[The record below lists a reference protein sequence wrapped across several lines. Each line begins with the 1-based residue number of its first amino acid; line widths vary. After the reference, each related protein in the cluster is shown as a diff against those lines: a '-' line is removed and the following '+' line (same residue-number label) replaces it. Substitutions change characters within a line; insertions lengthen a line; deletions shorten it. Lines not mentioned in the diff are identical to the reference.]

1 MGLLG
6 DIPIKYPHE
15 KSRSQQ
21 DDGVHSNG
29 KSSLFFPW
37 NPSNSLDP
45 SASPRPRDPSARRT
59 WPAGRDCAPGAG
71 AVKAYHHGCGWCIYH
86 EIIYIYIYNVYHIC
100 IYNYIY
106 MYHQNH
112 VFWISHFRLVSFS
125 SHHLSLKNL
134 LMASK
139 RWWSSSP
146 WLIMFSSQMMTEI
159 LFWGHY
165 IININ

>member
-86 EIIYIYIYNVYHIC
+86 EIIYIYNVYHIC

-106 MYHQNH
+106 IYVSSESCFLNLSFQISQFFKSSSVIEKLINGLKTMMIIIPMINH
-112 VFWISHFRLVSFS
+112 VFLTNDDRNSVLRPLY
-125 SHHLSLKNL
+125 N
-134 LMASK
+134 
-139 RWWSSSP
+139 
-146 WLIMFSSQMMTEI
+146 Q
-159 LFWGHY
+159 Y
-165 IININ
+165 